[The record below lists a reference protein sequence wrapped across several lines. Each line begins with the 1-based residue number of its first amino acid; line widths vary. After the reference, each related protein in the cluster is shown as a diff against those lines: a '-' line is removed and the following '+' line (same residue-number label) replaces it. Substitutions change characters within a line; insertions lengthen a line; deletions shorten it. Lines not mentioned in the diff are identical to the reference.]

1 MAPAVYRGPGP
12 HLGGMMDKKQVG
24 AWVMFDFANSVYPAV
39 IVSVVFQIFFIETVV
54 GNEAGEGDALWGWAV
69 SLSALIVA
77 LSAPVL
83 GAIADRAGARKR
95 FMGLYVAMCIVGVTL
110 FTTISPGA
118 TTWAFALFLI
128 ANVGF
133 ESCLV
138 FYNAYLPDIAPP
150 EKQGTV
156 SGVGFGVGY
165 AGSALGLA
173 MAIPLALADRLDWVW
188 VMVAATFFLFS
199 LPSFFYLPKDK
210 KGEMTVGQ
218 AAAWG
223 LTSFRELWRE
233 VLAQKEL
240 RRFLLAYFFYIDGV
254 LTAIYMASTLGSTTF
269 GYEQTELIYLFLA
282 IQLSAL
288 VGAFVMAKPTDAL
301 GPKKVVTG
309 VLGLWIAIA
318 VMIFFIE
325 GKMAFAAV
333 GLLAG
338 FGLGSI
344 QAASRAMMASLI
356 PDGRES
362 EMFGFYAL
370 CGKSSSVIGPLIFG
384 QVALLTGGNQ
394 RLSVM
399 SISVLFVVGALLLQR
414 VNDPRAA

>member
-1 MAPAVYRGPGP
+1 
-12 HLGGMMDKKQVG
+12 MDKKQVG

-39 IVSVVFQIFFIETVV
+39 IVSVVFQIFFIEGVV
-54 GNEAGEGDALWGWAV
+54 GNEAGEGDALWGRAV
-69 SLSALIVA
+69 SISALVVA

-83 GAIADRAGARKR
+83 GAIADRAGVRKR
-95 FMGLYVAMCIVGVTL
+95 FMGFYVAVCILGVSL
-110 FTTISPGA
+110 FTTIDPGDVA
-118 TTWAFALFLI
+118 WAFALFLV
-128 ANVGF
+128 ANIGF

-150 EKQGTV
+150 AKQGRV
-156 SGVGFGVGY
+156 SGIGFGVGY
-165 AGSALGLA
+165 AGSALGLVL
-173 MAIPLALADRLDWVW
+173 AIPLAQAEQLWAVW
-188 VMVAATFFLFS
+188 VMVAVAFFVFS
-199 LPSFFYLPKDK
+199 LPSFFFLPRDVP
-210 KGEMTVGQ
+210 GEMSVGR

-223 LTSFRELWRE
+223 VTSFRALWNE
-233 VLAQKEL
+233 VLSLKEM

-254 LTAIYMASTLGSTTF
+254 LTAIYMASTLASTTF
-269 GYEQTELIYLFLA
+269 GYEQTELIMLFLA
-282 IQLSAL
+282 IQIAAL
-288 VGAFVMAKPTDAL
+288 VGAFVMAKPTDTL

-309 VLGLWIAIA
+309 VLGLWITIA
-318 VMIFFIE
+318 VVIFFIE
-325 GKMAFAAV
+325 TKEAFAVV
-333 GLLAG
+333 GMLAG

-344 QAASRAMMASLI
+344 QAASRAFMAGLI

-414 VNDPRAA
+414 VQDPRVVAAG

>member
-1 MAPAVYRGPGP
+1 
-12 HLGGMMDKKQVG
+12 MDKKQVG

-39 IVSVVFQIFFIETVV
+39 IVSVVFQIFFIEGVV
-54 GNEAGEGDALWGWAV
+54 GNEAGEGDALWGRAV
-69 SLSALIVA
+69 SISALVVA

-83 GAIADRAGARKR
+83 GAIADRAGVRKR
-95 FMGLYVAMCIVGVTL
+95 FMGFYVAMCILGVSL
-110 FTTISPGA
+110 FTTIDPGDVA
-118 TTWAFALFLI
+118 WAFALFLV
-128 ANVGF
+128 ANIGF

-150 EKQGTV
+150 AKQGRV
-156 SGVGFGVGY
+156 SGIGFGVGY
-165 AGSALGLA
+165 AGSALGLVL
-173 MAIPLALADRLDWVW
+173 AIPLAQAEQLWAVW
-188 VMVAATFFLFS
+188 VMVAVAFFVFS
-199 LPSFFYLPKDK
+199 LPSFFFLPRDVP
-210 KGEMTVGQ
+210 GEMSVGR

-223 LTSFRELWRE
+223 VTSFRALWNE
-233 VLAQKEL
+233 VLSLKEM

-254 LTAIYMASTLGSTTF
+254 LTAIYMASTLASTTF
-269 GYEQTELIYLFLA
+269 GYEQTELIMLFLG
-282 IQLSAL
+282 IQIAAL
-288 VGAFVMAKPTDAL
+288 VGAFVMAKPTDTL

-309 VLGLWIAIA
+309 VLGLWITIA
-318 VMIFFIE
+318 VVIFFIE
-325 GKMAFAAV
+325 TKEAFAVV
-333 GLLAG
+333 GMLAG

-344 QAASRAMMASLI
+344 QAASRAFMAGLI

-414 VNDPRAA
+414 VQDPRVAAAG